1 MRARRTPLV
10 HYLVAL
16 VLGLMGGAGISE
28 LGMSTRTDLMGVPW
42 LVSVLLFLLGAAIL
56 IMAFQVH
63 RYAKGDRKEMDLRF
77 AVNVLI
83 MSKAL
88 GVACA
93 ALLGWYGSQALISMG
108 HAGAPYYTR
117 VMQECLVASLVCL
130 LDVMAGAVGE
140 WLCQLPPDDG
150 PENPDRRKKSSRR
163 PMADAA
169 DTADRAE
176 IKADSSKKHS

>member
-1 MRARRTPLV
+1 MRARRTPLA

-16 VLGLMGGAGISE
+16 VLGLLGGSGISE

-42 LVSVLLFLLGAAIL
+42 LVSLLLFLLGAAIL

-88 GVACA
+88 GIACA

-108 HAGAPYYTR
+108 HAGVFGCILGLSDRCGGRSSGGMALPVAP
-117 VMQECLVASLVCL
+117 E
-130 LDVMAGAVGE
+130 
-140 WLCQLPPDDG
+140 
-150 PENPDRRKKSSRR
+150 RRS
-163 PMADAA
+163 
-169 DTADRAE
+169 
-176 IKADSSKKHS
+176 

>member
-1 MRARRTPLV
+1 MRARRTPLA

-88 GVACA
+88 GIACA

-108 HAGAPYYTR
+108 HAGAPYYTQ

-130 LDVMAGAVGE
+130 IDVVAGAVGE
-140 WLCQLPPDDG
+140 WLCQLPPNDG
-150 PENPDRRKKSSRR
+150 PEKTDGRKSTRR

-169 DTADRAE
+169 DAAE
-176 IKADSSKKHS
+176 KQADSVDDRRS

>member
-42 LVSVLLFLLGAAIL
+42 LVSVLLFLLGVAIL

-63 RYAKGDRKEMDLRF
+63 RYAKGDRKQMDLRF

-83 MSKAL
+83 MSKAM
-88 GVACA
+88 GIACA

-108 HAGAPYYTR
+108 HAAAPYYTR

-130 LDVMAGAVGE
+130 LDVVAGAVGE

-150 PENPDRRKKSSRR
+150 PENPDRRKSSRR

-169 DTADRAE
+169 DTTERAE
-176 IKADSSKKHS
+176 VKADSSEKRN